1 MTKANVFRYVL
12 LALGLAAGGCS
23 GSKAGSSEPAGDMP
37 WGTGGS
43 SANGSMGGSIAVPS
57 VGLSV
62 DAAIPKEI
70 EQTVDFLSPKAGGRF
85 VFAANPSRDSV
96 AVIDSL
102 TQGVSEV
109 TPGDAPTYLATVPGK
124 DVALVVN
131 VGSGTLSIL
140 QATVAGTT
148 VSNPLPVVKTAN
160 AIDIAPDGLHAVAWF
175 DLARASGKT
184 ITGSMQ
190 EVTLIDLSSTPE
202 KAFTLTVGYKPTG
215 VVFSEDGKAGF
226 VITRD
231 GISKIVFAEIK
242 ADAITPLVR
251 IGAPTPAPLSDAGV
265 VRLDPLDAGP
275 GSDAKPDLQ
284 GDAQTDARDA
294 LSSEAAT
301 VVPDVSLPVPVVGDP
316 IDVSVTKDGRY
327 AIARRENSSEVVL
340 VDLQTKVVKS
350 RLLSSA
356 LTDLDL
362 WESPAAAGGTFAF
375 AVLRA
380 ESKLVKL
387 AIPEGF
393 AEAAAFDTWPF
404 PDDFIGQVTVGES
417 GKRALLY
424 STATAAKQVVSVDL
438 STGGA
443 TRQSIRLEKAI
454 RAVALSPDEKTAF
467 VVHTKASGNA
477 DPSLSIEEQMNR
489 SYGFSVIALEDGFP
503 KLILTPA
510 MPEPFVITPDSA
522 FAFVL
527 VRDDAAAVRLAKK
540 VSLTS
545 FQSTDFQ
552 LGSPPSGLGTLSIAS
567 QKVFIS
573 QVHSEGRISFVDWK
587 TNAVETITGFALNG
601 RIRQ

>member
-1 MTKANVFRYVL
+1 MTKANVFQYVL
-12 LALGLAAGGCS
+12 LALGLAASACSSGKVGESSPSSDPSKGYGGTQS
-23 GSKAGSSEPAGDMP
+23 AGS
-37 WGTGGS
+37 TGGS
-43 SANGSMGGSIAVPS
+43 SSMPGV
-57 VGLSV
+57 VLSV
-62 DAAIPKEI
+62 DAAVPKEI

-96 AVIDSL
+96 AIIDSL

-140 QATVAGTT
+140 KATVSGTT

-190 EVTLIDLSSTPE
+190 EVTLIDLSGTPE
-202 KAFTLTVGYKPTG
+202 KTFTLTVGYKPTG

-251 IGAPTPAPLSDAGV
+251 IGASTPVPVPVPDAG
-265 VRLDPLDAGP
+265 LPPEAGP
-275 GSDAKPDLQ
+275 VSDAKADVQLDVQ
-284 GDAQTDARDA
+284 DA
-294 LSSEAAT
+294 LGIEAAPI
-301 VVPDVSLPVPVVGDP
+301 VPEVSLPVPLVGDP
-316 IDVSVTKDGRY
+316 IDVSVTKDGHY

-340 VDLQTKVVKS
+340 VDLQTKVVTS

-362 WESPAAAGGTFAF
+362 WESPVVAGGTFAF

-387 AIPEGF
+387 AIPDGF
-393 AEAAAFDTWPF
+393 AAAAAFDTWPF

-417 GKRALLY
+417 GKRAVLY
-424 STATAAKQVVSVDL
+424 STATTAKQLVSVDL

-467 VVHTKASGNA
+467 VVHTKASGNV
-477 DPSLSIEEQMNR
+477 DPSLSIEEQLNR
-489 SYGFSVIALEDGFP
+489 SYGFSVIALQDGFP

-522 FAFVL
+522 FAFAL
-527 VRDDAAAVRLAKK
+527 IRDDTASVRLAKK

-545 FQSTDFQ
+545 FQTTDFQ
-552 LGSPPSGLGTLSIAS
+552 LGSPPSGIGALSIAS
-567 QKVFIS
+567 QKIFIS
-573 QVHSEGRISFVDWK
+573 QVHSEGRISFIDWK
-587 TNAVETITGFALNG
+587 TDAVETITGFALNG